1 MFLIVLEED
10 LVWNYYDVRQ
20 AVKIE
25 RIYSLFEQIY
35 KSDFNFA
42 GESHGFWECVYVESG
57 SICVSADERVH
68 NLSAGEIIFHKP
80 YELHKFFI
88 TSKENARLFIFSCS
102 MEGEICKDIENKV
115 CKLDK
120 RQYAVMKM
128 FLEYLHEESLV
139 GKIDGD
145 GWCEK
150 NWTPLIGSD
159 SAFSQMV
166 TAYISQLVITL
177 SQSGVYNVTI
187 NDVDAETFSKAV
199 EYMKNK
205 IDKIP
210 SVWEI
215 AKTLNVSESSL
226 QRAFD
231 KYAKMGV
238 HKYLISLKM
247 KTATELLS
255 RGISVCEVSQI
266 LGYSSQNYFSSAYKR
281 ETGICPSFVKK

>member
-1 MFLIVLEED
+1 M
-10 LVWNYYDVRQ
+10 WKYYTVSQ

-25 RIYSLFEQIY
+25 RIYSLFEETY

-80 YELHKFFI
+80 YELHKFFV
-88 TSKENARLFIFSCS
+88 TGDASAKLFTFSCS

-115 CKLDK
+115 CRLDK
-120 RQYAVMKM
+120 RQLAVISM
-128 FLEYLHEESLV
+128 FLEYLHEESV
-139 GKIDGD
+139 VDKIKGD
-145 GWCEK
+145 VWFEK
-150 NWTPLIGSD
+150 NWAPLVEID
-159 SAFSQMV
+159 SAFSQMA
-166 TAYISQLVITL
+166 TAFISQLVITL
-177 SQSGVYNVTI
+177 SQSEVESVTAS
-187 NDVDAETFSKAV
+187 DVDAGIFSKAV

-205 IDKIP
+205 IEKIP

-238 HKYLISLKM
+238 HKYLVSLKM
-247 KTATELLS
+247 KTATELLN
-255 RGISVCEVSQI
+255 RGISVCEVSQR

-281 ETGICPSFVKK
+281 EMGQSPSFVKK